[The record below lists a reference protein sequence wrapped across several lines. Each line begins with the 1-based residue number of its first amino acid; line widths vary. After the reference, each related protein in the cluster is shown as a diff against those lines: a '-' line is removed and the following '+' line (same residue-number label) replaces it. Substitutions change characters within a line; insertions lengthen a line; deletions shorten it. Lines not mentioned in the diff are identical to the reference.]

1 MSLGGGEGGEII
13 NSTES
18 KRLPEPGFIVE
29 ICTSIS
35 VGGKSLACR
44 DKATSWARLL
54 DVSSLLPLWV
64 SLRERVV
71 TCPVGRENNF
81 PDHVSKAPDG
91 VPLLVAL
98 AHPVLWV
105 GRLSIPG

>member
-64 SLRERVV
+64 SLRGRVV
-71 TCPVGRENNF
+71 TCPAGRENNF
-81 PDHVSKAPDG
+81 PDHVSKAP
-91 VPLLVAL
+91 
-98 AHPVLWV
+98 
-105 GRLSIPG
+105 